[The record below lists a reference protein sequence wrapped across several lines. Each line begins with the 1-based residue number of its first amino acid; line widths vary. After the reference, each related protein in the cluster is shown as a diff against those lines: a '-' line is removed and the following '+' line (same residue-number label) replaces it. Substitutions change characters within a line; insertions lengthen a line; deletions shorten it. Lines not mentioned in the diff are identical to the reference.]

1 MNPLRPDALPE
12 LVVPPPGPQSMAWL
26 ARLRAVESPNVT
38 AMAADFPVVWQ
49 SARGAAVRDVDGNTY
64 VDGTSAF
71 GVALAGHA
79 HPRVV
84 AAAQAQT
91 AELLHGMGDVHPP
104 AVRIALLEALAK
116 IAPAG
121 LTQAVLCSGG
131 SEATDVA
138 LKTALLVTGKPGVI
152 AFSGS
157 YHGLGSGALDVTHRA
172 DFRAPFMARLPRLT
186 TWVPYPNP
194 RLPPPGVHDVL
205 EHTLGR
211 VEEALAHGGAIGAVV
226 VEPVQGRGGSV
237 VPPDGF
243 LRELKLLCQR
253 RGALLIADEVFTG
266 LGRTGRWWAC
276 DHDGVVP
283 DLVCTG
289 KVLGGGFPIAAVLG
303 APSTW
308 AAWGESKGEALHTS
322 TFLGHPV
329 SCAAALAQLQVLV
342 DEDVPGKAAQLGQH
356 LRTELRIRLTD
367 RSSVVDVRGR
377 GLLLGIET
385 DGPDTAWRTVLG
397 ALQRGVLL
405 LPCSPDGRVVQ
416 LTPPAVL
423 TEAQAAVIVE
433 TLDACLR

>member
-1 MNPLRPDALPE
+1 MNPLRSDALPE
-12 LVVPPPGPQSMAWL
+12 MVVRPPGPLSSAWL
-26 ARLRAVESPNVT
+26 QRLRAVESPNVT
-38 AMAADFPVVWQ
+38 AVSAHFPVVWQ
-49 SARGAAVRDVDGNTY
+49 SARGAAVRDVDGNIY

-91 AELLHGMGDVHPP
+91 AELAHGMGDVHPP

-116 IAPAG
+116 VAPTG
-121 LTQAVLCSGG
+121 LSQAVLCSGG

-138 LKTALLVTGKPGVI
+138 LKTALLVTGKPGVV

-172 DFRAPFMARLPRLT
+172 DFRAPFLARLPRLT
-186 TWVPYPNP
+186 TWVPYPN
-194 RLPPPGVHDVL
+194 LNWPPPGVADVL
-205 EHTLGR
+205 AHSLGR
-211 VEEALAHGGAIGAVV
+211 VDEALAQGGIGAVV

-237 VPPDGF
+237 VPPEGF
-243 LRELKLLCQR
+243 LRQLYDLCR
-253 RGALLIADEVFTG
+253 HHGALLIADEVFTG
-266 LGRTGRWWAC
+266 LGRTGRWWASE
-276 DHDGVVP
+276 HDGVVP
-283 DLVCTG
+283 DLVCAG

-329 SCAAALAQLQVLV
+329 SCAAALAQLQVLA
-342 DEDVPGKAAQLGQH
+342 EEAIPSRAAALGAR
-356 LRTELRIRLTD
+356 LLDELRHLLTD
-367 RSSVVDVRGR
+367 RSVVRDVRGR

-385 DGPDTAWRTVLG
+385 DAPATAWRVVEQ

-405 LPCSPDGRVVQ
+405 LPCGPDGRVVQ

-423 TEAQAAVIVE
+423 TEQQTTVLVE